1 MADQQLEWGW
11 KRMPRPE
18 PARPAAPRARPA
30 AAKKSAAPVGAKSG
44 DALQEGLREL
54 EALIE
59 EIGNGRI
66 GPVQH
71 NRLRITVPMRASD
84 NEFYYLRIT
93 TRDYPAKA
101 SSCTFVDADGA
112 STETAWPGYDTAGH
126 FRPPTL
132 ICTPPTAEFYEYH
145 RDRRY
150 DPHDGTL
157 VNLVC
162 TIFTALN
169 GRGYS
174 GRFKKRS
181 RVWRGRP
188 R

>member
-11 KRMPRPE
+11 KRVQRPE
-18 PARPAAPRARPA
+18 PAPLPASRVRPRV
-30 AAKKSAAPVGAKSG
+30 AKKSAAPVVASSGA
-44 DALQEGLREL
+44 ALEEGLREL
-54 EALIE
+54 ESCID

-66 GPVQH
+66 GPIQSD
-71 NRLRITVPMRASD
+71 RLHITVPMRGSD
-84 NEFYYLRIT
+84 DELYYLRIT
-93 TRDYPAKA
+93 TSDYPARA

-112 STETAWPGYDTAGH
+112 STEGAWPGYDTSGP
-126 FRPPTL
+126 FRPPVF

-145 RDRRY
+145 QERRY
-150 DPHDGTL
+150 DPRDGTL

-169 GRGYS
+169 GRGYK
-174 GRFKKRS
+174 GRFKKRT
-181 RVWRGRP
+181 RVWRGRA